1 METIARERL
10 SALFDGGV
18 FTELDALRTE
28 NGEPAAVIC
37 AHGYVEGQAVCAF
50 AQAPDINSGVM
61 GKSTAGKIRRIFS
74 LAAKTGTP
82 LIGIYDSNGVY
93 VDGTADSLTAY
104 GKLIA
109 ASAKLSGVVPQIAVV
124 AGVCAGS
131 AALLAASADFV
142 IASEK
147 AELYLTPPFGTDA
160 ATPAVMAKAG
170 VIAAVCADDAACAET
185 VKSLLRRLPSNNL
198 AGAPVSEFDEPET
211 ACTKDTLLTGIA
223 DADSLLPLY
232 DAYGIGTRSVGRHHH
247 HLQIRRCTHRGR
259 FRENGTLC
267 PHLRCVLDPGHHGR
281 RYAGL
286 CSGYRSGK
294 NRFAPRNDAALR
306 RLRRGYDRQDRT
318 DRGRGLRRC
327 ILRDRGQRRRK
338 RLCDRM
344 EECGDRADASGGSRR
359 VPLA

>member
-211 ACTKDTLLTGIA
+211 ACTKDT
-223 DADSLLPLY
+223 P
-232 DAYGIGTRSVGRHHH
+232 
-247 HLQIRRCTHRGR
+247 
-259 FRENGTLC
+259 
-267 PHLRCVLDPGHHGR
+267 
-281 RYAGL
+281 
-286 CSGYRSGK
+286 
-294 NRFAPRNDAALR
+294 
-306 RLRRGYDRQDRT
+306 
-318 DRGRGLRRC
+318 
-327 ILRDRGQRRRK
+327 
-338 RLCDRM
+338 
-344 EECGDRADASGGSRR
+344 
-359 VPLA
+359 